1 MKKSKGRLTRR
12 EALAFL
18 AGLGITG
25 PAATQVLAQ
34 ARKQVSID
42 TLRTA
47 KAIIDQDFTEERLQ
61 VIATAFQR
69 NLDQFQMLRDLEID
83 DSIEPAPIFIS
94 RGRV

>member
-1 MKKSKGRLTRR
+1 MNTSKRRLTRR

-18 AGLGITG
+18 AALGITG
-25 PAATQVLAQ
+25 PAAKQVLAQ

-47 KAIIDQDFTEERLQ
+47 NAIIDHDFTEERLQ

-69 NLDQFQMLRDLEID
+69 NLDQFQMFRDLEID
-83 DSIEPAPIFIS
+83 DSIEPAPIFLA